1 MEKVKVQLRL
11 LLYFLITSVIFPPD
25 FYGAR
30 FLSASFFFK
39 VSCLLQRVTSSGTKL
54 NKILEAFPFPS
65 STSLE
70 SGQRGSRCMSNVLT
84 LYLDFFNVLSV
95 NFASKPT
102 ESLRE
107 PWLLK
112 SNYETSP
119 NLIIE

>member
-1 MEKVKVQLRL
+1 MQLRP
-11 LLYFLITSVIFPPD
+11 LLYFLITFVIFPPD
-25 FYGAR
+25 FYGVR
-30 FLSASFFFK
+30 FLSASFFK

-65 STSLE
+65 SPSLE

-84 LYLDFFNVLSV
+84 WYLDFFYVPSV
-95 NFASKPT
+95 TFASKPT

-107 PWLLK
+107 PWLLR

-119 NLIIE
+119 NLILE